1 MIRGLTQARAALL
14 ATCAVWLVACGA
26 PHTDTD
32 EAGAQVERGRQLL
45 ARYHCGTCHTIPG
58 VPAAQGRFAASLQ
71 GYGLRSYIVG
81 RVANQPTTLARW
93 IVEPAALVPGT
104 LMPSMGVGP
113 DDARHMAAYLG
124 QLR

>member
-1 MIRGLTQARAALL
+1 MTRRFARARASLL
-14 ATCAVWLVACGA
+14 AICAVSVAACSETRTGTGE
-26 PHTDTD
+26 PGS
-32 EAGAQVERGRQLL
+32 EVERGRQLL

-71 GYGLRSYIVG
+71 GYGLRSYIAG

-104 LMPSMGVGP
+104 LMPSMGVAP
-113 DDARHMAAYLG
+113 DDAQHMATYLG